1 MNLNTETMITADQA
15 IERLREGN
23 RRYVSDDPSR
33 VLQSESTIRSQLVQG
48 QSPFAVVLGCSDSR
62 APVELLFDQGPGDL
76 FVVRVA
82 GNIAGPDQVGSI
94 EFAVAEFGTPLVVVL
109 GHSYCG
115 AINASL
121 DFLAAPSED
130 LSPNILGIAN
140 HILPS
145 IEPLTQVTPPLERE
159 DLVRQ
164 SVRRNVSTEVRRLR
178 ETSDILARSIRE
190 NGLLVVGADY
200 SLDTGAVDFFE
211 GLPGS

>member
-1 MNLNTETMITADQA
+1 MISADKA
-15 IERLREGN
+15 LERLREGN

-33 VLQSESTIRSQLVQG
+33 VLHSESTFRSRLVEG
-48 QSPFAVVLGCSDSR
+48 QSPFAVILGCSDSR

-82 GNIAGPDQVGSI
+82 GNIAGPDQMGSI
-94 EFAVAEFGTPLVVVL
+94 EFAVAAFGTPLVVVL

-121 DFLAAPSED
+121 DYLAAPSRI
-130 LSPNILGIAN
+130 LSPNIRGIAD

-145 IEPLTQVTPPLERE
+145 IEPLMQVTPPLERE
-159 DLVRQ
+159 ELVRQ
-164 SVRRNVSTEVRRLR
+164 SVRRNVSAGVRRLR

-190 NGLLVVGADY
+190 NGLLIVGADY
-200 SLDTGAVDFFE
+200 ALDTGEVDFFD
-211 GLPGS
+211 GLPVC